1 MQVERREIRS
11 LDHISN
17 KYFAFAA
24 MIYCGLDG
32 IENKLTLTDPVVEDP
47 ANLDSETRLKRGI
60 KNIPNTFAERKA
72 LILGKEGH
80 EDIGAPIRELLGDRA
95 IKNYLCVHERDHE
108 LFS

>member
-1 MQVERREIRS
+1 MQVERAEIRS
-11 LDHISN
+11 LDHMSN

-32 IENKLTLTDPVVEDP
+32 IENKLTLPDPVVEDP

-72 LILGKEGH
+72 WILGKEGH
-80 EDIGAPIRELLGDRA
+80 EDIGAPIRELFGDRA

-108 LFS
+108 FFS